1 MLSGKGREDMDHY
14 VTGGVIRALREKK
27 KLTQAALADKI
38 GVSDKAVSK
47 WETGRG
53 LPDITLL
60 EPLAAALGV
69 SVIELMRGEPVVNRN
84 VSANMRRGTFY
95 VCPVCGNVLHSLGAA
110 VVSCCGVAL
119 PPLEAEEPD
128 AGHEI
133 IVEPV
138 EDEFYVSVR
147 HPMTRSHHISF
158 LAFVSDERLEL
169 VKLYPEGDAAAR
181 FSLRGGGWLYAY
193 CNRHGLIR
201 KRV

>member
-1 MLSGKGREDMDHY
+1 MTIHDDIGRTI
-14 VTGGVIRALREKK
+14 VTRRTL
-27 KLTQAALADKI
+27 
-38 GVSDKAVSK
+38 
-47 WETGRG
+47 RG
-53 LPDITLL
+53 LSDITLL
-60 EPLAAALGV
+60 EPLVAALGV
-69 SVIELMRGEPVVNRN
+69 SVIERMRGEPVVNRD

-95 VCPVCGNVLHSLGAA
+95 VCPVCGNMLHSLGAA

-128 AGHEI
+128 AEHEI

-147 HPMTRSHHISF
+147 HRMTRSHHISF

-201 KRV
+201 RRA

>member
-1 MLSGKGREDMDHY
+1 MDHY

-69 SVIELMRGEPVVNRN
+69 SVIERMRGEPVVNRN

-95 VCPVCGNVLHSLGAA
+95 VCPVCGNMLHSLGAA

-128 AGHEI
+128 AEHEI

-147 HPMTRSHHISF
+147 HRMTRSPHISF

-201 KRV
+201 RRV